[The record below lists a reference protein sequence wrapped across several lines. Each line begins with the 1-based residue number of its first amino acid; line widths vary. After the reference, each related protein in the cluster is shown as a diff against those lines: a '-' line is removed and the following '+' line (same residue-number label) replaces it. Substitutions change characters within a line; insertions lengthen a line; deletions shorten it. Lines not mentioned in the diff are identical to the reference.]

1 MLTKITT
8 EEFKKLLKNKENED
22 FAKFIKTALKST
34 AKRDKVGDA
43 FELANEIL
51 EALKK
56 HFGEEAKFLKGV
68 YISALVLLLL
78 PEYEEYKAFVKQ
90 LKH

>member
-34 AKRDKVGDA
+34 VKRDKVGDA
-43 FELANEIL
+43 FELANEML
-51 EALKK
+51 KALKK